1 MKRAISDSNEL
12 NVNSVQPTL
21 SIKNILFCNV
31 KKFKQCKSFLNYS
44 TMNFF
49 FKLQYYL
56 KIQEVKQINL
66 S

>member
-12 NVNSVQPTL
+12 NVNSAQPTL

-31 KKFKQCKSFLNYS
+31 KKFKQSFLNYS